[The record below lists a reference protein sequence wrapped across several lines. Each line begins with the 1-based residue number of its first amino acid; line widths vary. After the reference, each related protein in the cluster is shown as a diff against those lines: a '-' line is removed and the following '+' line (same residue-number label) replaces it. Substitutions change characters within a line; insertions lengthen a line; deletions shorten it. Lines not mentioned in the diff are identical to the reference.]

1 MRGKV
6 CRSIPK
12 RIKEWDHPRI
22 CGEKESKLQEI
33 EDISGS
39 PPHMRGKVATGR
51 QTVCRCGITPAYAG
65 KSVAKCGAVEEV
77 GDHPRICGEKYSGLF
92 EQQNDAGITP
102 AYAGKRHDELG
113 RRLEGQD
120 HPRVCGEKF
129 RAYAKIWNEWGSPPR
144 MRGKVIPCLLSLN
157 HERITPAYAGKR
169 HSAMHPEMFCRDHPR
184 VCGEKTKKIP

>member
-65 KSVAKCGAVEEV
+65 KRGLRKRGSKNPA
-77 GDHPRICGEKYSGLF
+77 DHPRICGEKWDKLPSETKQKGSPPRMRGKGACN
-92 EQQNDAGITP
+92 QAVCPDNGITP
-102 AYAGKRHDELG
+102 AYAGKRAPYTPTSSTP
-113 RRLEGQD
+113 RD

-129 RAYAKIWNEWGSPPR
+129 GLPSHTFRWVGSPPH
-144 MRGKVIPCLLSLN
+144 MRGKVSQHPCSGL
-157 HERITPAYAGKR
+157 
-169 HSAMHPEMFCRDHPR
+169 
-184 VCGEKTKKIP
+184 